1 MAKDN
6 LFLGFG
12 RGTVGDVVF
21 YRQGGQQV
29 ARARNRAPKNPQT
42 ALQLLQRVVLKT
54 SSMAYAL
61 MQDICNHSFQGFAE
75 GTECQSRFNKL
86 NIQKFREQLVNEIN
100 SGDAEE
106 IMSSAES
113 NFAASGTSLT
123 EFNAY
128 QVSEGSLTRIPVTW
142 GASLGTP
149 TFMVAVDLGSAA
161 PTYADVLAALNLVS
175 GDQLTFLGLSTDD
188 TQENGNFNGFEY
200 ARVILEPASGD
211 LTEPFISGTGIND
224 PNDKNRGDFRFGIAE
239 DGGAYYLTFIPS
251 AYSESAGV
259 LNAYGAATV
268 IVSRSNGSVWQRSSQ
283 ELVLRTDRITV
294 AGHLICDHNIDYMG
308 DAVQS
313 FMTAQS
319 SLLYLNQAGG
329 SGKRGVPIATP
340 RLSAV
345 VVGTQP
351 LARGGSLTLAVNT
364 GNLTATLTGDSEEAE
379 YTLALRAHGASTNFK
394 EATFTSSSATISNIG
409 IVADTEYDVILLEN
423 GEVIDTYGTILYT
436 TAQAATL
443 SEVTVAGQTI
453 ERDGRA
459 TPIRGDIQISA
470 IKRGGSAGI
479 SYVLAIRAQGQT
491 TNYKEADF
499 DGNFATITKANL
511 QNGVT
516 YDVVLLGDGVVLDTF
531 CEAYYFSE

>member
-61 MQDICNHSFQGFAE
+61 MQDICNHSFQGFSE

-211 LTEPFISGTGIND
+211 LTEPFISGTLIND

-294 AGHLICDHNIDYMG
+294 AGHLLCDHNIDYMG

-313 FMTAQS
+313 FMTSQS

-329 SGKRGVPIATP
+329 SGKRGIPIATP

-345 VVGTQP
+345 VVGTQA

-364 GNLTATLTGDSEEAE
+364 GNLTATLTGDSEESE
-379 YTLALRAHGASTNFK
+379 YTLALRARGASTNFK

-409 IVADTEYDVILLEN
+409 IVADTEYDVVLLEN
-423 GEVIDTYGTILYT
+423 GEVVDTYGSILYT

-443 SEVTVAGQTI
+443 SAVSVNGSPI
-453 ERDGRA
+453 NRDGRA
-459 TPIRGDIQISA
+459 TPIRGDVA
-470 IKRGGSAGI
+470 IVGTKTGGSAGV
-479 SYVLAIRAQGQT
+479 SYVLALRVQGQT
-491 TNYKEADF
+491 TNYKEAAF
-499 DGNFATITKANL
+499 SGNEASIANGQL
-511 QNGVT
+511 QSGVT
-516 YDVVLLGDGVVLDTF
+516 YDVCLIGDGVLLDTY
-531 CEAYYFSE
+531 CTAYYFNE